1 MSTSPKDVD
10 RLLLQ
15 KKVVTMRLRGGRE
28 LSGLIHI
35 AEGQPLSDYLSVRGA
50 FLNLTEV
57 RWQSPAG
64 SAAPLPHVGIAM
76 TRVVWIAPVDGSL
89 HLTSA
94 AHPTSQEREIE
105 LVLADGQTLHVM
117 LYLPDELRTSDYF
130 ESGPGFIPLRN
141 VREQGQGTTLRF
153 DRLALNKEAI
163 VAIRES

>member
-1 MSTSPKDVD
+1 VGTSPKDVD

-35 AEGQPLSDYLSVRGA
+35 AEGQPLSDYLSVRGS
-50 FLNLTEV
+50 FVNLTEV
-57 RWQSPAG
+57 RWQSAEG
-64 SAAPLPHVGIAM
+64 SGTPLPHVGIAM

-94 AHPTSQEREIE
+94 THPTSQEREIE
-105 LVLADGQTLHVM
+105 LLLVDGQILHVM
-117 LYLPDELRTSDYF
+117 LHLPDELRTSDYF

-141 VREQGQGTTLRF
+141 VREQGRDTTLRF
-153 DRLALNKEAI
+153 DRLALNKDSIA
-163 VAIRES
+163 AIREP